1 MIKFHFKIQ
10 MINKIKKLIKFK
22 KNFIM
27 KINYYKIKK
36 NKLNKFL

>member
-1 MIKFHFKIQ
+1 MIKFLFKIK
-10 MINKIKKLIKFK
+10 MINNIKKFIIFK

-36 NKLNKFL
+36 NMLNKFH